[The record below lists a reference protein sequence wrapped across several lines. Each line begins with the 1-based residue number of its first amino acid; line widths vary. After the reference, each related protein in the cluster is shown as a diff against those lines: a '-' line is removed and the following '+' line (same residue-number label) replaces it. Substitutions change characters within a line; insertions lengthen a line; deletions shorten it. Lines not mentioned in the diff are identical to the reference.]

1 MCIQNGMQ
9 MAKILTDTSL
19 RIDQK
24 TRELLN
30 VVSEREELP
39 IKACVAL
46 MAEFVVK
53 NRIGLK
59 EEYVPISKEI
69 ERVIKMIRAQEK
81 GYFMPILR
89 GVNSIGVFQNS
100 LIAEAQDRLEMGEE
114 KPEDRPS
121 QSLPLPLNIPAA
133 DSPREIDEKLQVANK
148 LLLQKLQELTHE
160 SKLTVKTLPGGKN
173 YVIRISEQELN
184 DIRQTIKVCT
194 LQ

>member
-1 MCIQNGMQ
+1 MQ